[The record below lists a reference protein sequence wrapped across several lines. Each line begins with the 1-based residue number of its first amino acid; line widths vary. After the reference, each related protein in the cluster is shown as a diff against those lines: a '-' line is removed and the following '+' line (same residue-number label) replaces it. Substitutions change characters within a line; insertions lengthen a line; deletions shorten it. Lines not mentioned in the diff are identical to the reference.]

1 MNFPPP
7 EFSQPHPFPVVPNPA
22 PRPEL
27 FMYLDITLLALG
39 LALAAWLVLRQ
50 RSRFGLVALMLAS
63 IAYFGF
69 WRKGCVCAIGSV
81 QDVAQA
87 LFDPGYAMTAAAAAF
102 FLLPLA
108 FALFFGRVFCA
119 AVCPHG
125 ALQDLLLVKP
135 VRVPAWLNRGLGL
148 LPFVYL
154 GAAVLCAAGGGLYLI
169 CRYDPFVALFR
180 MSGPASMLVAGGA
193 ILLLSV
199 FVGRPYCRFLCP
211 YGALLRLL
219 QPLSWRRAQITPAGC
234 DVCNLCRE
242 QCPFDA
248 IRHPVP
254 EPAPAE
260 RRRGRRALA
269 LALLATPLL
278 AAGGGVAGHAMA
290 PLFARSAREVPL
302 AVVVAQ
308 AEAASPEAASDP
320 VAADAFLRS
329 GEDPAALYGRAAA
342 LERRFRR
349 GSPAFGA
356 WFGVMAGALLVV
368 HSRRKVRTMFE
379 TDSSDCV
386 ACGRCFA
393 SCPREQARIREARKG

>member
-7 EFSQPHPFPVVPNPA
+7 EFSRPHPFPVVPDPL

-27 FMYLDITLLALG
+27 FMYLDVTLLGLG
-39 LALAAWLVLRQ
+39 LALAAWLTLRK
-50 RSRFGLVALMLAS
+50 RSRFGVVALMLAS

-69 WRKGCVCAIGSV
+69 WRRGCVCAIGSI
-81 QDVAQA
+81 QNVAQA
-87 LFDPGYAMTAAAAAF
+87 LCDPGYALTAAAAAF

-125 ALQDLLLVKP
+125 ALQDLLLVRP
-135 VRVPAWLNRGLGL
+135 VRLPAWVSGGLGL

-180 MSGPASMLVAGGA
+180 MSGPAFMLAAGGA
-193 ILLLSV
+193 ILVLSV

-219 QPLSWRRAQITPAGC
+219 QPLSWKRARITPADC
-234 DVCNLCRE
+234 DVCKLCRE

-248 IRHPVP
+248 IRRPVP
-254 EPAPAE
+254 EPSAAE
-260 RRRGRRALA
+260 RLRGRRWLA
-269 LALLATPLL
+269 VALLATPLL
-278 AAGGGVAGHAMA
+278 CAAGGVAGYAMG

-302 AVVVAQ
+302 AVVVSQ
-308 AEAASPEAASDP
+308 AEAATPEAAADP

-329 GEDPAALYGRAAA
+329 GEAPAALYARATA

-349 GSPAFGA
+349 GGTAFGV
-356 WFGVMAGALLVV
+356 WFGFAAGALLVV
-368 HSRRKVRTMFE
+368 HSRRKVRTVFE
-379 TDSSDCV
+379 TDPSECV
-386 ACGRCFA
+386 ACGRCYA
-393 SCPREQARIREARKG
+393 SCPREQARIREERKG